1 MQQSQSKPEAE
12 PEPTCV
18 CGRQRSEA
26 VAAVYRSYAAE
37 FVFHRCP
44 CGLEWTERLEGIDH
58 SEPVSSDEVI
68 EVHQCLA
75 AFEGSL
81 SELFDTQH
89 A

>member
-18 CGRQRSEA
+18 CGRARSEA
-26 VAAVYRSYAAE
+26 VASSYRSYVAE

-44 CGLEWTERLEGIDH
+44 CGLEWTERRDGIDR
-58 SEPVSSDEVI
+58 SAPVSMDEVI

-75 AFEGSL
+75 AFEGPL
-81 SELFDTQH
+81 SQLVE
-89 A
+89 APRA